1 MGPRNLTDRGG
12 LATATA
18 TAASAERPVRR
29 RDDHP
34 VKPFF
39 DRIDTSAATGGG
51 NEPLVGKTNGCTGDV
66 TIHVGK
72 TVWYEY
78 TPKLNQQIRID
89 TFGSSYNTIV
99 FVYTGDKGSLSLL
112 ACNDDKTDGS
122 HSLSKLNVN
131 KGETYYIMV
140 GAFFND
146 GGELVFQ
153 LAPTRPSFSLL
164 LDGVDAADC
173 NTLLQEKKCR
183 VAPGNKFTVSVIL
196 DGIGNLPD
204 TNNNGVNGYTTINA
218 RLDYS
223 WNLVLQGSVD
233 VAPGC
238 FAPGI
243 AELNFSVKYQ
253 CFANGGESEATTPV
267 LEATFR
273 CPDFKSKETIT
284 LVHGQ
289 IGDSII
295 GISGTYLK
303 DDGSTTAGPAHFEF
317 GPAETIVINCDN
329 YYPWDVHG
337 PNQSTDLDGIVDL
350 PNDILG
356 VIQHFCP
363 LPTQP
368 CSKANLGN

>member
-1 MGPRNLTDRGG
+1 MGPSAFRRILPVTRPDSHTLIDLRRDILGRAAVEERKAVRLAGSLHTLAGLSQARVHGLTWVPLDTERHMQVAGTPLSKTETRHGERLLTVRQRPDRFDLYPEQQFAVGVQGPRLG
-12 LATATA
+12 LFGVGVGINT
-18 TAASAERPVRR
+18 SYRSRR
-29 RDDHP
+29 RL
-34 VKPFF
+34 
-39 DRIDTSAATGGG
+39 RTSAPGPAVQAVS
-51 NEPLVGKTNGCTGDV
+51 NAN
-66 TIHVGK
+66 HVGRI
-72 TVWYEY
+72 TARPYAR
-78 TPKLNQQIRID
+78 PHGLGNQ
-89 TFGSSYNTIV
+89 
-99 FVYTGDKGSLSLL
+99 
-112 ACNDDKTDGS
+112 
-122 HSLSKLNVN
+122 
-131 KGETYYIMV
+131 
-140 GAFFND
+140 
-146 GGELVFQ
+146 
-153 LAPTRPSFSLL
+153 
-164 LDGVDAADC
+164 
-173 NTLLQEKKCR
+173 
-183 VAPGNKFTVSVIL
+183 
-196 DGIGNLPD
+196 PD
-204 TNNNGVNGYTTINA
+204 TNNNGGNGYTTSNA

-223 WNLVLQGSVD
+223 WSLVLQGSVD

-368 CSKANLGN
+368 CSKANLGK